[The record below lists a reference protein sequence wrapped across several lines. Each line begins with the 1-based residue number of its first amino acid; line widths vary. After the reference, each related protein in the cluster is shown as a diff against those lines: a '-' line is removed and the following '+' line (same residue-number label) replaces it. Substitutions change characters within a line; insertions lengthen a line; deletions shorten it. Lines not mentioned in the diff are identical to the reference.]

1 MPKKIPK
8 QVKLVKDSYIKQ
20 SKSHKH
26 ISYSQLFTYLSC
38 KRKWELQYLRNVAPY
53 EPSIHAV
60 FGSAFHETLQ
70 NYLDVMYNDTAKAAN
85 EIDTN
90 AYLYERMVKNYKR
103 QKMQNGNEHFSDPD
117 EMNMFWLDGKH
128 ILEYIKKKRG
138 GYFSKKNTYLAGIET
153 LLYQEISPGIYFK
166 GFIDLVFYNKYL
178 DEYTLVDIKTSTKG
192 WNKFAKA
199 DDKKIFQLLLY
210 KEFFAKQFNVPIE
223 KVNVE
228 YFIVKRRVPV
238 EADFASMQRRV
249 QEFKPTDG
257 KIKRGKAISAMNNF
271 IKDVLDEN
279 REYIDK
285 TYPCTGDRSPCW
297 HCNVYD
303 GVLQK

>member
-38 KRKWELQYLRNVAPY
+38 KRKWELQYLRNIAPY

-70 NYLDVMYNDTAKAAN
+70 NYLDVMYNDTAKAAD

-90 AYLYERMVKNYKR
+90 AYLYERMSKNYKK
-103 QKMQNGNEHFSDPD
+103 QKMQNGGEHFSNAD

-128 ILEYIKKKRG
+128 IMEFIKKKRR

-153 LLYQEISPGIYFK
+153 LLYQEIKPGVYFK
-166 GFIDLVFYNKYL
+166 GYIDL
-178 DEYTLVDIKTSTKG
+178 
-192 WNKFAKA
+192 
-199 DDKKIFQLLLY
+199 FQLLLY
-210 KEFFAKQFNVPIE
+210 KVFFAKQFNVPIE

-238 EADFASMQRRV
+238 EADFAAMQRRV
-249 QEFKPTDG
+249 QEFRPTAG
-257 KIKRGKAISAMNNF
+257 KIKRGKALSAMNSF
-271 IKDVLDEN
+271 IADVLNDKN
-279 REYIDK
+279 EYIDK
-285 TYPCTGDRSPCW
+285 SYHCTGDRSPCW

-303 GVLQK
+303 GVLEK

>member
-1 MPKKIPK
+1 MNKFLKFNQREP
-8 QVKLVKDSYIKQ
+8 VKGERK
-20 SKSHKH
+20 
-26 ISYSQLFTYLSC
+26 ISYSQYSMYSQC
-38 KRKWELQYLRNVAPY
+38 PKHWELAYVKNLRTFRQ
-53 EPSIHAV
+53 SIHTI
-60 FGSAFHETLQ
+60 FGTAFHETLQ
-70 NYLDVMYNDTAKAAN
+70 NYLNVMYTDTAKAAD

-90 AYLYERMVKNYKR
+90 AYLYERMTKNYKR
-103 QKMQNGNEHFSDPD
+103 QKMQNGNEHFSNAD
-117 EMNMFWLDGKH
+117 EMNMFWLYGKH
-128 ILEYIKKKRG
+128 IMEFIKKKRR

-153 LLYQEISPGIYFK
+153 LLYQELKPGVYFK
-166 GFIDLVFYNKYL
+166 GFIDLVFYNKFL

-210 KEFFAKQFNVPIE
+210 KEFFAKQFNIPIE

-249 QEFKPTDG
+249 QEFRPTAG
-257 KIKRGKAISAMNNF
+257 KIKRGKALSAMNNF

-279 REYIDK
+279 NNYIDK
-285 TYPCTGDRSPCW
+285 SYHCTGDRNPCW

-303 GVLQK
+303 GVLEK

>member
-70 NYLDVMYNDTAKAAN
+70 NYLDVMYNNTAKAAN

-103 QKMQNGNEHFSDPD
+103 QKMQNGGEHFSNAD

-138 GYFSKKNTYLAGIET
+138 GYFSKKNTYLAGTET
-153 LLYQEISPGIYFK
+153 LLY
-166 GFIDLVFYNKYL
+166 N
-178 DEYTLVDIKTSTKG
+178 
-192 WNKFAKA
+192 
-199 DDKKIFQLLLY
+199 
-210 KEFFAKQFNVPIE
+210 
-223 KVNVE
+223 
-228 YFIVKRRVPV
+228 
-238 EADFASMQRRV
+238 
-249 QEFKPTDG
+249 
-257 KIKRGKAISAMNNF
+257 
-271 IKDVLDEN
+271 
-279 REYIDK
+279 
-285 TYPCTGDRSPCW
+285 YP
-297 HCNVYD
+297 
-303 GVLQK
+303 

>member
-1 MPKKIPK
+1 
-8 QVKLVKDSYIKQ
+8 
-20 SKSHKH
+20 
-26 ISYSQLFTYLSC
+26 
-38 KRKWELQYLRNVAPY
+38 
-53 EPSIHAV
+53 
-60 FGSAFHETLQ
+60 
-70 NYLDVMYNDTAKAAN
+70 
-85 EIDTN
+85 
-90 AYLYERMVKNYKR
+90 MVKNYKR

-223 KVNVE
+223 KVNIE

-249 QEFKPTDG
+249 QEFRPTDG

-271 IKDVLDEN
+271 IKDVLNEN
-279 REYIDK
+279 GEYIDK